1 MTALL
6 LPQAAAS
13 CALAGLVWFVQL
25 VHYPLYASVGG
36 PDAFRAYEVEHTRR
50 TTWVAAPLMVA
61 EAATAVVLLVLEP
74 EAATL
79 VGALLVAA
87 LWASTF
93 LVQVPC
99 HRALSRGWDERI
111 HRRLVRTNWLRT
123 GLWTARAGLA
133 LVLLVSV

>member
-1 MTALL
+1 MTTLL
-6 LPQAAAS
+6 VLQAAAS

-25 VHYPLYASVGG
+25 VHYPLFAFFGS
-36 PDAFRAYEVEHTRR
+36 PEAFRAYELEHTRR

-61 EAATAVVLLVLEP
+61 EAGTAAMLLVLEP
-74 EAATL
+74 EPATI

-99 HRALSRGWDERI
+99 HRALGHGWDAAV

-133 LVLLVSV
+133 LALLV

>member
-6 LPQAAAS
+6 LLQAAAS

-25 VHYPLYASVGG
+25 VHYPLFTRVG
-36 PDAFRAYEVEHTRR
+36 PDGFRAYEREHTRR
-50 TTWVAAPLMVA
+50 TTWIAAPLMVA
-61 EAATAVVLLVLEP
+61 EAGTAALLLVLGR

-99 HRALSRGWDERI
+99 HRALGRGWDEAV

-123 GLWTARAGLA
+123 VLWTARAGLA
-133 LVLLVSV
+133 LAMLV

>member
-6 LPQAAAS
+6 VLQAAAS

-25 VHYPLYASVGG
+25 VHYPLFASVGG

-50 TTWVAAPLMVA
+50 TTRIAAPLMVV
-61 EAATAVVLLVLEP
+61 EAGTAALILVLEP

-79 VGALLVAA
+79 VGALLVVA

-99 HRALSRGWDERI
+99 HRALSRGWDEAI

-133 LVLLVSV
+133 LALLV